1 MIMGKRAMT
10 RREVLRLGALASGA
24 FLLGSQVKGEVSNSG
39 AIDVHGHLWTDEYLE
54 LMEKFGKKD
63 VGVQR
68 GKGAGRSEAEIEKR
82 FAMMDS
88 AGIAMQALSICPQAP
103 QIRDKDHA
111 VTAARKAN
119 DLYLEAVEKWPKRF
133 VAYAAVPLP
142 HVDEA
147 LKELDRMLGQH
158 GFVGATIPTSILDRS
173 IADPSFLPFYEEL
186 NRRGSVLFV
195 HPGGYGAYSPLI
207 QDFHLTWMIGA
218 PIEDTVAVAHLIL
231 RGIPLKY
238 PKLKIINTH
247 IGGALPMLMQR
258 LDNIY
263 KWENPSLGELPSITA
278 RRMWYDTVGHG
289 YDPALQAGINSIGAD
304 RLVFGT
310 DFPYEPGLL
319 FKRSID
325 YISEVGFEKRRSR
338 PDFANKTDA
347 TARNWL
353 G

>member
-1 MIMGKRAMT
+1 MIEQRSIT
-10 RREVLRLGALASGA
+10 RREILHWGSLAAAAALIAPR
-24 FLLGSQVKGEVSNSG
+24 VKGEVKSSG
-39 AIDVHGHLWTDEYLE
+39 AIDVHGHLWTDGFLD
-54 LMEKFGKKD
+54 LMEKYGKKD
-63 VGVQR
+63 VAVQR
-68 GKGAGRSEAEIEKR
+68 GKGAGNGQAEMEKR
-82 FAMMDS
+82 FAMMDA

-103 QIRDKDHA
+103 QFEDKQHA
-111 VTAARKAN
+111 VTAARVAN

-133 VAYAAVPLP
+133 VAYAALPLP
-142 HVDEA
+142 HVDES
-147 LKELDRMLGQH
+147 LKELERTLGQR
-158 GFVGATIPTSILDRS
+158 GFVGATIPTSILDKS
-173 IADPSFLPFYEEL
+173 IADPSFLPVYEEL

-218 PIEDTVAVAHLIL
+218 PIEDTIAVAHLIL
-231 RGIPLKY
+231 RGIPQKY

-263 KWENPSLGELPSITA
+263 KWENPALGEAPSTTA

-289 YDPALQAGINSIGAD
+289 YDPALEAGIRSLGAD

-310 DFPYEPGLL
+310 DFPYEPGAL

-325 YISEVGFEKRRSR
+325 YISEVGLKKE
-338 PDFANKTDA
+338 DVDQI
-347 TARNWL
+347 L
-353 G
+353 